1 MNKNNGNQAT
11 EEVLSGDSKN
21 KRKNGQNPMEFWQAD
36 FGPIPNS
43 DIDKILDMPPV
54 TDMAGVLA
62 RGNFKND
69 DERIRY
75 LRVIRR
81 LEKFDLTK
89 GLEFIRGCIAS
100 KLGMLAFGKTLQ
112 LQAKVELIAPAVIR
126 EQLSMKQLKVKEEN
140 VRGSDFR
147 RDTENEGEKRE

>member
-1 MNKNNGNQAT
+1 
-11 EEVLSGDSKN
+11 
-21 KRKNGQNPMEFWQAD
+21 
-36 FGPIPNS
+36 
-43 DIDKILDMPPV
+43 
-54 TDMAGVLA
+54 MAGVLA